1 MHINTH
7 FVLIYTL
14 FVFKVLS
21 FTHIKMTS
29 VKDKLIVL
37 SDHDAERIK
46 QAEKRLLQSE
56 KKVESQ
62 TPKETTGLVI
72 L

>member
-1 MHINTH
+1 
-7 FVLIYTL
+7 
-14 FVFKVLS
+14 
-21 FTHIKMTS
+21 MTS

-62 TPKETTGLVI
+62 APKETSGLVI